1 MSRVASHVLAYP
13 RLRQRVMAEAM
24 GRPHWGAADMA
35 DRTVVFDHQSVAVE
49 VGGHHIESPAP
60 MWPEQQIVAQDI
72 ARALNR
78 LLHHDG
84 FWIVM
89 WYREAPLPA
98 IIGPA
103 GVEYEAMRILF
114 GDRDGDIQ
122 FVVEN
127 DLGVAEIARNGIDS
141 IIENCARAYAVA
153 SEALGAMEVRPEQ
166 MIRHAAGQDP
176 TGG

>member
-24 GRPHWGAADMA
+24 GRPFWGVADMA
-35 DRTVVFDHQSVAVE
+35 DRIVVFDHQSVAVE

-60 MWPEQQIVAQDI
+60 MWPEQQAIAQDI
-72 ARALNR
+72 ARSLNQM
-78 LLHHDG
+78 LHHDG

-89 WYREAPLPA
+89 WYRDAAMPA
-98 IIGPA
+98 IIEPQGI
-103 GVEYEAMRILF
+103 EYNAMRLLF

-141 IIENCARAYAVA
+141 IIETCAQAYAVA
-153 SEALGAMEVRPEQ
+153 FETLGVLEARPDQ